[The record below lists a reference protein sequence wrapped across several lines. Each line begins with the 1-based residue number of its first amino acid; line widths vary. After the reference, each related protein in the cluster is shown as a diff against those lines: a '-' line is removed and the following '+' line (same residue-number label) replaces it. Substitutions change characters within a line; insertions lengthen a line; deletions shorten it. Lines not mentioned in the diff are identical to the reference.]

1 MSLDAMFVAGLKDE
15 LSRALEGARI
25 DKIHQPERD
34 EIVLAV
40 RGAKAPGRLLISAN
54 PGKARVCG
62 LDGMRENPPNA
73 PMFCMLLR
81 KHLTGGRIRRVYQP
95 GLERILTS
103 R

>member
-54 PGKARVCG
+54 PGKARVW
-62 LDGMRENPPNA
+62 DGRHMQTR
-73 PMFCMLLR
+73 PMLR
-81 KHLTGGRIRRVYQP
+81 CSARLKASYGRAYQARFQP
-95 GLERILTS
+95 GLERILD
-103 R
+103 